1 MRGSKVNKGIVFITG
16 MSGTGKSTILERLAN
31 KGYKTVDTDYYQLSI
46 QVFNHE
52 QQEYEW
58 IWDEDKI
65 KKVINEH
72 SEGILFISGTVSN
85 QGKFYTY
92 FNEVIY
98 LSAPLTLL
106 LDRIKTRT
114 TNDYGKSDTERN
126 EMIRNYQGFGAIIEE
141 SATISI
147 DATRDISSIV
157 DEIESLAHGLIN

>member
-1 MRGSKVNKGIVFITG
+1 MNKGIVFITG